1 MDDLQ
6 LSHCCELMYG
16 GASGNSHSIAS
27 KPLILAVDD
36 DEDNLLLLAYA
47 LEPLGC
53 GLVTAADGLTALRRA
68 QAHHPDI
75 ILLDILMPYMDG
87 TEVVAQL
94 RKDPKTKTIPVIAV
108 TALARR
114 EDRERLL
121 RAGFND
127 YLSKPYMIE
136 DIETLVRHYLRLPA
150 AIS

>member
-1 MDDLQ
+1 MDDLEFC
-6 LSHCCELMYG
+6 HCCEPTYG
-16 GASGNSHSIAS
+16 GASDNPRSIAS
-27 KPLILAVDD
+27 KPSILAVDD

-53 GLVTAADGLTALRRA
+53 GLLTASDGLTALRRA
-68 QAHHPDI
+68 QDYRPDL

-87 TEVVAQL
+87 TEVVTHL
-94 RKDPKTKTIPVIAV
+94 KKDVKTKTIPVIAV
-108 TALARR
+108 TALARK

-136 DIETLVRHYLRLPA
+136 DIEALVRHYLRLPA
-150 AIS
+150 AIF